1 MRRRTCVMR
10 RGGVVLGLGWLVAA
24 GGACGGSSTGAGG
37 GDTGGSGGIDIT
49 TTGGTT
55 AVGTSTTE
63 AGTGGATS
71 AATGSSGS
79 VGSSGGDSGTGGGSS
94 SGGGSTGGSTT
105 DGDTTGGL
113 IPEGSS
119 STMDCPSAE
128 VQFEPVIPT
137 VILLI
142 DQSGSMTA
150 DFNGEDRWDVV
161 RDALIDPVTGVVA
174 NLENDVRFGLALFT
188 SNGGDAGGECPVLAE
203 EAPMIGNLM
212 SISETYQGES
222 PTGDTPTGDSID
234 AVVAS
239 LLAKEDEGPRIIVL
253 ATDGEPD
260 TCEVPNPQQ
269 GQEEAIVA
277 AENAFANDIQTFII
291 SVGNDVSET
300 HLQAMANA
308 GVGVLEGDPD
318 APFYVPTDEDAMI
331 AAFEEIING
340 VRSCVLTLDTA
351 ILPGQADQGTVTIN
365 GVVIPF
371 DDPNGWQ
378 VNSPTEI
385 ELLGT
390 SCEAIQEGDVEVTVE
405 FTCEAIIPG

>member
-1 MRRRTCVMR
+1 M
-10 RGGVVLGLGWLVAA
+10 LGLGWMLAIS
-24 GGACGGSSTGAGG
+24 GGCDGGSSGTGG
-37 GDTGGSGGIDIT
+37 GGTGGSGGIDLT
-49 TTGGTT
+49 TAGATT
-55 AVGTSTTE
+55 AVGTSTTASGGS
-63 AGTGGATS
+63 AGVTSTDTSGGSTSS
-71 AATGSSGS
+71 AAE
-79 VGSSGGDSGTGGGSS
+79 GSSGGDSGTGGGSS
-94 SGGGSTGGSTT
+94 SGGAGSSGGVTS
-105 DGDTTGGL
+105 DGDTTGGFV
-113 IPEGSS
+113 PDGSS

-128 VQFEPVIPT
+128 VQFEPIVPT

-161 RDALIDPVTGVVA
+161 RDALIDPATGVVA

-203 EAPMIGNLM
+203 EPPTVGNLM
-212 SISETYQGES
+212 SISETFLTES

-239 LLAKEDEGPRIIVL
+239 LLAKDDEGPRIIVL

-260 TCEVPNPQQ
+260 TCEVPNPQE

-300 HLQAMANA
+300 HLQNMANA
-308 GVGVLEGDPD
+308 GVGATDGDPD
-318 APFYVPTDEDAMI
+318 APFYVPTDQDAMI

-351 ILPGQADQGTVTIN
+351 ILPGQADQGTVTVN
-365 GVVIPF
+365 GVVVPF

-390 SCEAIQEGDVEVTVE
+390 SCEAIQEGDVEITVE